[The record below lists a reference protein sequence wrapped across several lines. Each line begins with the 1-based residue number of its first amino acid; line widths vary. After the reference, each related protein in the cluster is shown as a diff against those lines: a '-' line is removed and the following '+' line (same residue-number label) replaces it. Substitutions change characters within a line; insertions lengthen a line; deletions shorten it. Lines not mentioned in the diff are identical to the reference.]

1 VSPLLLLLLQLPKA
15 LQLPLQSDSQQL
27 HLTALAAA
35 VPSRLL
41 VTLLAAAASP
51 GAVAAAQQVLGWLDA
66 KAAAKNDYLGLFKSR
81 ERFPEVCGGRKWACK
96 PRHGMYLSLVPAV
109 VAVCVLFVG
118 GLIV

>member
-1 VSPLLLLLLQLPKA
+1 MCTAAFSLTLLPLLLLLQQLPKA

-27 HLTALAAA
+27 DMAALATA

-81 ERFPEVCGGRKWACK
+81 ERFPEVCRGRQCVFVK
-96 PRHGMYLSLVPAV
+96 PWHDY
-109 VAVCVLFVG
+109 VLG
-118 GLIV
+118 A